1 MEFIEV
7 EGLGLGFT
15 LSQLGLRQARSIGFG
30 LVGFRRSLSDN
41 PEFAWGYGVFRA
53 ELGSQGLGFVGA
65 EGLGFQVWCFEG

>member
-15 LSQLGLRQARSIGFG
+15 LSQLGLGQARSIGFG

-41 PEFAWGYGVFRA
+41 PEFAWG
-53 ELGSQGLGFVGA
+53 LWSL
-65 EGLGFQVWCFEG
+65 